1 MKPHILWTILYF
13 GVVCVIARIGMNYEN
28 YAFYFANIL
37 QFSGF
42 VLVALFFYMIATK
55 QKEKKSKFDLLH
67 KIFLWCLIVFS
78 GAICAVSLFIFV
90 STILQNNTMLDFTF
104 LMILVSIFGLGG
116 VIYKKSQDFKFKKV
130 AEL

>member
-13 GVVCVIARIGMNYEN
+13 GVVCVIAKIGMNYEN

-55 QKEKKSKFDLLH
+55 QKEKKSKFNLLH

-104 LMILVSIFGLGG
+104 LMILVSIFGLGS

-130 AEL
+130 VEL